1 MHFKLII
8 ALVDDSKTSAVVEA
22 ARQAGATG
30 ATILGDARGE
40 GLKPK
45 KTFFGLT
52 MEASRDM
59 LMFIVEEHLSRF
71 ILERIADVGGFQAR
85 PGSGVAFQLDIED
98 AIGMD
103 SQINSL
109 IEEVEERL

>member
-40 GLKPK
+40 GLEPR

-59 LMFIVEEHLSRF
+59 LIFKPVHSGAHCRCRRFPGAARQRRGLSAGYRGCHRYGQSDQF
-71 ILERIADVGGFQAR
+71 AD
-85 PGSGVAFQLDIED
+85 
-98 AIGMD
+98 
-103 SQINSL
+103 
-109 IEEVEERL
+109 